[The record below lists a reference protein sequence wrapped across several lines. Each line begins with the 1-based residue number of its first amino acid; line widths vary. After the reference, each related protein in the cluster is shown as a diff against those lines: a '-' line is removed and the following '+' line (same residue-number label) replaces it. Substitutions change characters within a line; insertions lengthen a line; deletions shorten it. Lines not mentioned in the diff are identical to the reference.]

1 MTPPTRAA
9 TDSDIQ
15 SYLQR
20 VHHPLASDI
29 AALKSD
35 VKREPLRVLKELM
48 IGHNLF
54 IPFENTFM

>member
-9 TDSDIQ
+9 PDADIQ
-15 SYLQR
+15 AYLKR
-20 VHHPLASDI
+20 VHHPLAGDVP
-29 AALKSD
+29 ALKSD
-35 VKREPLRVLKELM
+35 VNDEPLRVLQELM

>member
-9 TDSDIQ
+9 PDTDIQ
-15 SYLQR
+15 AYLKR
-20 VHHPLASDI
+20 IHHPLADNFP
-29 AALKSD
+29 ALKSD
-35 VKREPLRVLKELM
+35 VKKEPLRVLQELM